1 MEKSNYQYLKN
12 KRLAAIDFG
21 LKRIGLAVCDPMHI
35 TVSTRPTLDYTSND
49 FWTELLLFLNNEK
62 IEAIVVGAPYNFN
75 NKSSNILSKVMEF
88 VKELKEKTTLEILL
102 YDESYSS
109 KKASSVMLEIGM
121 KKKQRQKKGN
131 ADKIAA
137 AVILR
142 EFLNEII

>member
-1 MEKSNYQYLKN
+1 MLQENYQHLKN

-21 LKRIGLAVCDPMHI
+21 LKRVGLAVCDPMHI
-35 TVSTRPTLDYTSND
+35 TVSTRPVLDYTAEV
-49 FWTELLLFLNNEK
+49 FWKKLLNFFEK
-62 IEAIVVGAPYNFN
+62 EQIEAIVVGAPYNFN
-75 NKSSNILSKVMEF
+75 NKNSNILSKVMNF
-88 VKELKEKTTLEILL
+88 VKELKEKTTLEIIL
-102 YDESYSS
+102 YDESFSS

-142 EFLNEII
+142 EFLNEL